1 MATETL
7 GTTMNFFQQGLYCSI
22 QLGILEGDKFYKFIT
37 M

>member
-1 MATETL
+1 MAVEALDTKIH
-7 GTTMNFFQQGLYCSI
+7 FFQQGLYCFI